1 MVYFI
6 ACIRMNDSNENS
18 SYMEYIR
25 EVKPIVEQF
34 GGRYLIRS
42 DKIMALS
49 EKWRPDRVIV
59 IEWDSK
65 SRLEEC
71 FSSEIYLA
79 IAGKRER
86 AVESSAII
94 VEG

>member
-6 ACIRMNDSNENS
+6 ACIRMNDNSKNS

-25 EVKPIVEQF
+25 EVKQIVEQF
-34 GGRYLIRS
+34 GGRYLVRS
-42 DKIMALS
+42 DKVTALS
-49 EKWRPDRVIV
+49 KKWKPDRVIV

-65 SRLEEC
+65 RQMEEC
-71 FSSEIYLA
+71 FSSGTYRA

-94 VEG
+94 VEE